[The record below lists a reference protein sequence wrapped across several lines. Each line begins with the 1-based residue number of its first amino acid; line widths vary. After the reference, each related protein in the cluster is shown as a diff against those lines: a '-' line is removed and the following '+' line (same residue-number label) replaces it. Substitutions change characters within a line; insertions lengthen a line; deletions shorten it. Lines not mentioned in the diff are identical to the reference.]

1 METSREYYERVM
13 SGYRETRGRRSLRK
27 YCQDEGID
35 YQWLMKSRK
44 EFSAQVQPD
53 EEHSLPGTAEHF
65 IPLEVAEP
73 QPMESQSGE
82 WRISHL
88 VLSGPHG
95 DITINAGTT
104 ASVMDLLHLL
114 SQEERP

>member
-1 METSREYYERVM
+1 MM

-27 YCQDEGID
+27 YCLDEGVD
-35 YQWLMKSRK
+35 YQWLMRSRK
-44 EFSAQVQPD
+44 EYSSQTQTDAEP
-53 EEHSLPGTAEHF
+53 SLPGTAEHF

-73 QPMESQSGE
+73 QPAEMPSPE
-82 WRISHL
+82 WRISNL

-104 ASVMDLLHLL
+104 ASVMDLLHRL